1 MKDVIDDLRRAL
13 PSPKVKVLDVN
24 TGITL
29 ELGIGGKSG
38 ALVTSVDGPAAA
50 NFVSGLQVDGWR
62 GLKWACATCIS
73 CVALVRSYSGF

>member
-1 MKDVIDDLRRAL
+1 VD
-13 PSPKVKVLDVN
+13 

-29 ELGIGGKSG
+29 ELGIGGKSAG
-38 ALVTSVDGPAAA
+38 ALVTSVDGGPATA

-73 CVALVRSYSGF
+73 CVATGKVVVDSTYLT